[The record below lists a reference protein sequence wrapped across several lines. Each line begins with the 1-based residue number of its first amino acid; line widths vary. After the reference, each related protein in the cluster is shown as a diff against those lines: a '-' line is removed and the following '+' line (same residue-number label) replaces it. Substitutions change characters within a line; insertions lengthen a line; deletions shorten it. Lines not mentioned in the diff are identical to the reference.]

1 MADGVTK
8 SMVNTTLMIAASEG
22 GNSSGRDMT
31 TMVKIIIKHGV
42 RFLKNTQAQLL
53 ETCPQ
58 NLRDRSKRSNLL
70 SINSSSLSSASNAS
84 P

>member
-8 SMVNTTLMIAASEG
+8 SMVNTTLVIAASEG

-42 RFLKNTQAQLL
+42 RFL
-53 ETCPQ
+53 
-58 NLRDRSKRSNLL
+58 
-70 SINSSSLSSASNAS
+70 
-84 P
+84 